1 MLKRLIPVLLIDRDL
16 RLVKTENFKKRT
28 YVGDPLNVVRLF
40 NEMQVD
46 EICILDIDARLFG
59 AEPNY
64 GFIAEFASECFMPL
78 AYGGGI
84 RDIKQAEALNKL
96 GVEKFILGT
105 EAMNISFV
113 SQMVNKFGSQ
123 AVVGCIDHISQN
135 VIKPDTNLKV
145 GLCAKRMQD
154 AGIGEII
161 LQSIE
166 RDGARCGYCLD
177 IIRSVT
183 NSLDIP
189 VIALGGA
196 RDSGDLEQALAAGAS
211 AAASGSAFT
220 FVGDLRAV
228 LINYPDYAEQLTIS
242 GHGV

>member
-1 MLKRLIPVLLIDRDL
+1 MLKRLIPVLLVDRDI

-46 EICILDIDARLFG
+46 EICILDIDARLLG
-59 AEPNY
+59 TEPNY
-64 GFIAEFASECFMPL
+64 GFIAEFASECFMPV

-105 EAMNISFV
+105 EAMNISLV
-113 SQMVNKFGSQ
+113 SQMVDKFGSQ

-145 GLCAKRMQD
+145 ELCAKRMQD

-177 IIRSVT
+177 TIQSVT

-196 RDSGDLEQALAAGAS
+196 RDSRDLEQALAAGAS

-242 GHGV
+242 GYGV